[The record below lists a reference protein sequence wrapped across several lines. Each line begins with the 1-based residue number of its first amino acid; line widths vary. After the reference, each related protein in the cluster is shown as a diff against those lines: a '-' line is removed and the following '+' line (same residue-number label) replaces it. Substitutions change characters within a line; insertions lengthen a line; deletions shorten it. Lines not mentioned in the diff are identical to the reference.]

1 MRLYFIRHGEKEA
14 GAEIN
19 PIIGHTDPP
28 LTRHGVEQ
36 AEALPRFFEGESV
49 DYVYAS
55 EYLRVRQTAEPLAR
69 DRNLTIAIDRRLNE
83 IDNGIIETMPDAEIE
98 RQFPEFWRD
107 FFEHR
112 RDCRFPGGE
121 TGEEVRARQ
130 NDLLREISG
139 KEGTHVLFCHE
150 GYIRILMCNLLGMP
164 VYHRYKFKYD
174 YCGITEVAL
183 ENAEWKI
190 RRFNQSAAAV
200 R

>member
-1 MRLYFIRHGEKEA
+1 MRLYFIRHGEKETTSL
-14 GAEIN
+14 IN

-28 LTRHGVEQ
+28 LTEQGIAQ
-36 AEALPRFFEGESV
+36 AEALLRYFEREHV
-49 DYVYAS
+49 DSVYAS

-69 DRNLTIAIDRRLNE
+69 ERNIPILIDRRLNE

-98 RQFPEFWRD
+98 TQFPEFWRD

-130 NDLLREISG
+130 NEFLREIRDR
-139 KEGTHVLFCHE
+139 EGTHAMFCHD
-150 GYIRILMCNLLGMP
+150 GYIRILICNLLGMP
-164 VYHRYKFKYD
+164 VYHRYKFKCD

-183 ENAEWKI
+183 ENDEWKI
-190 RRFNQSAAAV
+190 QRFNQSAASV